1 MARQDLRPKPH
12 AVRWRPRGET
22 QGRDGARETEGHPNR
37 NGVRETESEKK
48 REQQERSRETSDRR
62 QGDTQT
68 HPPLQRQAYRD
79 KAAKNRFPPTTGSGS
94 QKFQECY

>member
-1 MARQDLRPKPH
+1 MARQHLRPKPH

-48 REQQERSRETSDRR
+48 RE
-62 QGDTQT
+62 
-68 HPPLQRQAYRD
+68 
-79 KAAKNRFPPTTGSGS
+79 
-94 QKFQECY
+94 